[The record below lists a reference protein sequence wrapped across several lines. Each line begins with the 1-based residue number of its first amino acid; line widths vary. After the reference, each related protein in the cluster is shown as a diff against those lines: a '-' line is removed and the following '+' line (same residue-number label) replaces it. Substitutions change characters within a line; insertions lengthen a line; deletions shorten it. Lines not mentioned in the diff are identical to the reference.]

1 MWPVLGKVT
10 NADVWFQFAN
20 TALCLLTSFRRD
32 CHPDNWTVYTPP
44 WLCILSLKQ
53 CTSLYR
59 PADPIPPQ
67 PSPAFRV
74 DAMSS
79 KGGFRQS
86 LRSIFSGSPSASN
99 SDRPPSRGGSR
110 PESTVNL
117 AVPQVNVPQVATQQ
131 GVQQDVDM
139 TDGTNSSQSRPA
151 SMPVPMPTGTTST
164 ASSRLTPEPSHARR
178 NSHSR
183 TRTSSYVPPVPEN
196 ENRALSSL
204 ATQCALT
211 LSEVT
216 KEIAPIP
223 AIGPL
228 CGCLKQV
235 FQAVERSKV
244 NKYVNL
250 LVDDSQVAHT
260 QTGTNGNYCEVD
272 EQYPNL
278 DEAAAVLQETLNRIE
293 ERARYY
299 NEMNE
304 LIALV
309 LYQSISDEIRM
320 LFADLDACL
329 SLFNFTAE
337 VAQDQWTGEYQ
348 AVQRRESSELQ
359 RLRGELEK
367 MNVNFDALRSNQGEL
382 LEKTNRMVDAL
393 QQVLN
398 DKSMILQD
406 QSTTT
411 VATYVD
417 AQQLVRTIL
426 SVTKL
431 QLPPKLLLGKQ
442 CNLDAPIPIKTGITC
457 DIYQASFLGGEKVAK
472 KVFRIGM
479 SDKEYVEK
487 YATRFLRI
495 ANLWSEFRSDY
506 TLPFYG
512 IGMESFEGDNHFQ
525 LYMVSP
531 LMKNFDISFLKQYRN
546 NQGMKRDPPVV
557 HSGMRGDNILITDS
571 EGGILG
577 GFGLTKAL
585 ESVGNNKIPP
595 AVMTGKTE
603 SQRWMAPEM
612 FVDDPPLETP
622 CDVWG
627 WAMAAL
633 EIISGSIP
641 YHTHKQA
648 MTIIL
653 QISKGPPRREHHAKF
668 EEYAYRPD
676 EMWALLEKC
685 WAMEPSERPSID
697 EVLVELKRIAKMPEA
712 EGSKSG

>member
-1 MWPVLGKVT
+1 MVSSS
-10 NADVWFQFAN
+10 
-20 TALCLLTSFRRD
+20 TS
-32 CHPDNWTVYTPP
+32 NVN
-44 WLCILSLKQ
+44 S
-53 CTSLYR
+53 R
-59 PADPIPPQ
+59 PGSGIRKTLR
-67 PSPAFRV
+67 SW
-74 DAMSS
+74 MSS
-79 KGGFRQS
+79 SSSGF
-86 LRSIFSGSPSASN
+86 
-99 SDRPPSRGGSR
+99 SDPPSS
-110 PESTVNL
+110 
-117 AVPQVNVPQVATQQ
+117 
-131 GVQQDVDM
+131 
-139 TDGTNSSQSRPA
+139 SRPA
-151 SMPVPMPTGTTST
+151 SRTANVLTPPTSPPSKYVHQGDVEMEDGTRSPPLPRSSRPPPMPVPQP
-164 ASSRLTPEPSHARR
+164 ASSSFGDSLHIPRSARPR
-178 NSHSR
+178 SR
-183 TRTSSYVPPVPEN
+183 TPSFALPIPEN
-196 ENRALSSL
+196 ETYALSSL

-223 AIGPL
+223 AVGEL
-228 CGCLKQV
+228 VGCLKHV

-244 NKYVNL
+244 NKDQWKL
-250 LVDDSQVAHT
+250 LRGRCVMVLRIAGAHVD
-260 QTGTNGNYCEVD
+260 NYGKD
-272 EQYPNL
+272 QYPNL
-278 DEAAAVLQETLNRIE
+278 IEAAALLQDTLNRVE

-304 LIALV
+304 LVALV
-309 LYQSISDEIRM
+309 LYQSISDEIRA

-329 SLFNFTAE
+329 ALFNFTAE
-337 VAQDQWTGEYQ
+337 VAQEQWTGEYQ
-348 AVQRRESSELQ
+348 AVQRREASELQ

-367 MNVNFDALRSNQGEL
+367 LNINFDSLRQNQGEL
-382 LEKTNRMVDAL
+382 LEKTNKMVDAL
-393 QQVLN
+393 QQVLV

-406 QSTTT
+406 QTTAT
-411 VATYVD
+411 VASYVD

-426 SVTKL
+426 SVTGL
-431 QLPPKLLLGKQ
+431 RLPPKLLLGKQ
-442 CNLDAPIPIKTGITC
+442 CILDAPIPIKTGITC
-457 DIYQASFLGGEKVAK
+457 DIYSASFLGGEKVAK

-479 SDKEYVEK
+479 SDQDYVEK

-495 ANLWSEFRSDY
+495 ATLWSDFRSDY

-531 LMKNFDISFLKQYRN
+531 LMKNFDAITFLKQYRGH
-546 NQGMKRDPPVV
+546 QGMKKNILRIITDAAKGLQYLHNREPPVV

-622 CDVWG
+622 CDIWG

-633 EIISGSIP
+633 EIVSGSIP

-653 QISKGPPRREHHAKF
+653 KISSGPPRREHHPKF
-668 EEYAYRPD
+668 EEYAHRPD
-676 EMWALLEKC
+676 EMWELLQRC
-685 WAMEPSERPSID
+685 WAMEPSERPTID
-697 EVLVELKRIAKMPEA
+697 EVVGRLKQIARMPEA
-712 EGSKSG
+712 GV